1 MAPPFRILILSDG
14 RPGHFNLSEGIARA
28 LTRHRPGDV
37 GRQPVR
43 RYAPGRLAAWAINA
57 RLPARWLLSA
67 LHRLDADA
75 IPACDVIVSA
85 GAETLSA
92 SVALARLRGV
102 PNIHYGSL
110 RAFRPRDFALVLTSY
125 AGRADADRVVFAAK
139 PAPFDPADLGP
150 PSDPATWPDG
160 RPRRVVIAVGG
171 PAPDCPFETDDWGS
185 LERLVGELA
194 GLGLTLSVTN
204 SRRTPDEVSDGLA
217 KLARPGGP
225 IARWIDVRQPDAARF
240 FSLLADADALL
251 VTADSSSMV
260 SEAVFAR
267 RPIVALA
274 PHGSRLTPDETQYR
288 TALAARGLTST
299 SVLGTVSAADVI
311 GALASLKPYTGN
323 PLDDMATLI
332 FTKLPSLEPSA
343 GAPRP
348 TSPAAPR

>member
-28 LTRHRPGDV
+28 LTRRRPGEV

-43 RYAPGRLAAWAINA
+43 RFAPGRLAAGATNA

-67 LHRLDADA
+67 IHRLDAA
-75 IPACDVIVSA
+75 AVPACDVIVSA

-110 RAFRPRDFALVLTSY
+110 RAFRPRDFSLVLTSY
-125 AGRADADRVVFAAK
+125 AGRADDDRVVFVAK

-150 PSDPATWPDG
+150 PMSPDDWPDR
-160 RPRRVVIAVGG
+160 RPRRVAIAIGG
-171 PAPDCPFETDDWGS
+171 PAPDCPFEADDWAH
-185 LERLVGELA
+185 LERLIGDLA
-194 GLGLTLSVTN
+194 GQGLAVTVTN
-204 SRRTPDEVSDGLA
+204 SRRTPGEVSDRLA
-217 KLARPGGP
+217 SLAGPGGP
-225 IARWIDVRQPDAARF
+225 IARWIDVRRPDAARF

-274 PHGSRLTPDETQYR
+274 PRGSRLTPDETQYR
-288 TALAARGLTST
+288 AALAERGLTT
-299 SVLGTVSAADVI
+299 TCALGTVTAADVI
-311 GALASLKPYTGN
+311 AALASLRPYAGN
-323 PLDDMATLI
+323 PLDDLAALI
-332 FTKLPSLEPSA
+332 FAKLPALDAAARSPL
-343 GAPRP
+343 
-348 TSPAAPR
+348 TSPAAR

>member
-28 LTRHRPGDV
+28 LTRRRPGDV

-43 RYAPGRLAAWAINA
+43 RFAPGRLAAWATNA
-57 RLPARWLLSA
+57 RLPSRWLLSK

-75 IPACDVIVSA
+75 VPACDVIVSA

-110 RAFRPRDFALVLTSY
+110 RAFRPKDFSLVLTSY
-125 AGRADADRVVFAAK
+125 AGRADDDRVVFAAK

-150 PSDPATWPDG
+150 PRNPADWPGG
-160 RPRRVVIAVGG
+160 RPGRMAIAVGG
-171 PAPDCPFETDDWGS
+171 PSPDCPFEPDDWRH
-185 LERLVGELA
+185 LERLIGDLA
-194 GLGLTLSVTN
+194 NHGIAVTVTN
-204 SRRTPDEVSDGLA
+204 SRRTPGEISDRLA
-217 KLARPGGP
+217 SLAGPGGP

-274 PHGSRLTPDETQYR
+274 PRGSRLTADETQYR
-288 TALAARGLTST
+288 AALVERNLTKT
-299 SVLGTVSAADVI
+299 CTLGTAAAADVVSV
-311 GALASLKPYTGN
+311 LAGLTPYTGN
-323 PLDDMATLI
+323 PLDDLATLI
-332 FTKLPSLEPSA
+332 FTKLPALETR
-343 GAPRP
+343 APKCAI
-348 TSPAAPR
+348 TSPAAR